1 MARETKTIQC
11 YPDDDIINE
20 RVKRYE
26 AFGWELISNQHCQ
39 EYDGQTS
46 SRDYIDGST
55 TITKHYSSFNKLTFS
70 REKTSPWYGEVTK
83 LEKQYEDIMDRRPRD
98 YSIEP
103 SKGWVIYGGLGVV
116 IGICLLLLFLS
127 WRFSPAVY
135 VSIGGAVMAIGALL
149 LVVYFV
155 KRKNYNISHGGYLIQ
170 LRQWEKTS
178 AEEAEKILVRSERI
192 INGN

>member
-11 YPDDDIINE
+11 YPDDDKINE

-116 IGICLLLLFLS
+116 IGICLLLLLLS
-127 WRFSPAVY
+127 WRFSPAVCEY
-135 VSIGGAVMAIGALL
+135 RRRCHGDRRFAFGRLFRKKKELQHKSWWLFDTAPTMGKNFCGGSGKD
-149 LVVYFV
+149 F
-155 KRKNYNISHGGYLIQ
+155 S
-170 LRQWEKTS
+170 
-178 AEEAEKILVRSERI
+178 KIRT
-192 INGN
+192 NN